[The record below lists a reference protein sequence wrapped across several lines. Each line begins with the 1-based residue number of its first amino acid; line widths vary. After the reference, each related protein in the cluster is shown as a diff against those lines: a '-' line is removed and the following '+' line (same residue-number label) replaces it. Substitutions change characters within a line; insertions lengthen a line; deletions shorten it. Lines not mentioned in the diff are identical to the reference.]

1 MNMVKVKEDIT
12 GWKMWEHG
20 VPDSRLT
27 VIKQVEDYVTP
38 KGQHHSQWL
47 CECSCKNHTQKIIR
61 GSHLKNGKILSC
73 GCFQHEI
80 LVQNGKNSTN
90 KPPKKKNRYSDK
102 MTDEY
107 GDYYLI
113 YSNPDERACGMIDA
127 DKIDKIRQHS
137 WYVSKKGYLCSFI
150 DGKHIKMHQFL
161 FGKWYDHIDRNKLNN
176 RQYNLRP
183 CTAKQN
189 IANSSKPYTGNNKY
203 KGVYLDKRSGK
214 YYAQLGEIVDGKRI
228 RHTGIRRNTIQE
240 ALKDRLKME
249 ARYQGEFASQKDLF
263 EQYDIEIPKN

>member
-1 MNMVKVKEDIT
+1 MC
-12 GWKMWEHG
+12 
-20 VPDSRLT
+20 
-27 VIKQVEDYVTP
+27 Q
-38 KGQHHSQWL
+38 
-47 CECSCKNHTQKIIR
+47 
-61 GSHLKNGKILSC
+61 
-73 GCFQHEI
+73 
-80 LVQNGKNSTN
+80 
-90 KPPKKKNRYSDK
+90 
-102 MTDEY
+102 
-107 GDYYLI
+107 
-113 YSNPDERACGMIDA
+113 
-127 DKIDKIRQHS
+127 
-137 WYVSKKGYLCSFI
+137 KKGYLCSFI

-203 KGVYLDKRSGK
+203 KGVYLDKRSGR